1 MNGSKNFLASKTYQG
16 IILMVLIKVLAAVLP
31 KLGIE
36 LPDSELTYMAEQLIF
51 AAGAVWAAVGRATAK
66 KDVALGKG
74 SVALALLLC
83 VGMTTGCAIKQVSQ
97 YPAHEQARY
106 YVDQMGQT
114 YIDLHNE
121 YLKAWPSLTPDQKK
135 WAGENLKP
143 VMSKAK
149 ITIDMAI
156 GAAKAWSIA
165 AEKCDAVQA
174 PAAAT
179 DNGTQSDSAKLAALE
194 SDLANCEAARLDY
207 EALAKEAMDLLDSAQ
222 RLYRSFKDNPKPAPI
237 EQEV

>member
-1 MNGSKNFLASKTYQG
+1 MNGSKNFLTSKTYQG
-16 IILMVLIKVLAAVLP
+16 IILMILVKVLAAVLP

-36 LPDSELTYMAEQLIF
+36 LPDTDLTYMAEQFIF
-51 AAGAVWAAVGRATAK
+51 AAGAVWAAIGRATAK

-74 SVALALLLC
+74 SVTLALLLC
-83 VGMTTGCAIKQVSQ
+83 VGMVTGCAIKQVSQ

-106 YVDQMGQT
+106 YVAQMGQT

-121 YLKAWPSLTPDQKK
+121 YVKAWPTLTPDQRK

-165 AEKCDAVQA
+165 AEKCTAAQA
-174 PAAAT
+174 PVT
-179 DNGTQSDSAKLAALE
+179 DNGTQSDSAKLAAFE
-194 SDLANCEAARLDY
+194 SNLANCEAARIDY
-207 EALAKEAMDLLDSAQ
+207 EALVKEAMDLLDSAQ
-222 RLYRSFKDNPKPAPI
+222 RLYQSFKDNPKLTPV